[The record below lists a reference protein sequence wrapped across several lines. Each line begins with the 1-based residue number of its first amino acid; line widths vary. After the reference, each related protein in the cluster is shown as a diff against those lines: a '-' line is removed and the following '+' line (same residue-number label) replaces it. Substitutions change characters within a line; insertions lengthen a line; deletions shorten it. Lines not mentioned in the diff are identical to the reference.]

1 MFITVDFDYNRA
13 HKIERKNCLINRLAS
28 FVRFLSFEGAVGV
41 ALKHPLVSNYILKLL
56 FLLVFFSPLIH
67 QRYLCGGWGE
77 DMFWQSNE

>member
-1 MFITVDFDYNRA
+1 MFITVDFDYNWA

-28 FVRFLSFEGAVGV
+28 FVRFLSFEGTVGV

-56 FLLVFFSPLIH
+56 FLLVFFHHSSISDI
-67 QRYLCGGWGE
+67 CVGAGGE